1 MKETKLVSS
10 ILHAIRNNDY
20 LSTYSDVVIDCPFC
34 FGNKKMYISVG
45 IGQKRGVYHCF
56 RCGEKGLL
64 RKYVPLPSFQFDEVE
79 RKTFSVGKAWFLA
92 NGKNPD
98 YSVEVEQ
105 AKAFLE
111 SRGLDEERYIKANP
125 FVVKGSDML
134 YFGYNNPIEDNG
146 SFARNGL
153 FEYILGRDIKKKF
166 YKDFGSKPIFFLNP
180 PDKDVVLVEGLFD
193 ALTLDGSAA
202 ILGKYITPNQVLQLK
217 KMGVERVTIIVD
229 PTEEKIFKSCVG
241 VHLIVH
247 GLPTKVIHYHG
258 TDSDPNELGEDA
270 CFQMMDVIE
279 PIEYNTLVSLELIGD
294 EEFAVVDVEPL

>member
-64 RKYVPLPSFQFDEVE
+64 RKYVPLPSFQFDESE

-92 NGKNPD
+92 NGDNPS
-98 YSVEVEQ
+98 YSIEIEQ
-105 AKAFLE
+105 AKAFLNN
-111 SRGLDEERYIKANP
+111 RGLAKEQYVKANP

-134 YFGYNNPIEDNG
+134 YFGYNDLTEG
-146 SFARNGL
+146 EQCYARNGL
-153 FEYILGRDIKKKF
+153 FQYILGRDIKRKF
-166 YKDFGSKPIFFLNP
+166 YKDFGTKPIFFLSP
-180 PDKDVVLVEGLFD
+180 PKQDVVLVEGLFD

-202 ILGKYITPNQVLQLK
+202 ILGKYITPTQVLQLK
-217 KMGVERVTIIVD
+217 KSGVERATIVVD
-229 PTEEKIFKSCVG
+229 PTEEKMFKSCVG
-241 VHLIVH
+241 VHLVVH
-247 GLPTKVIHYHG
+247 GIHAKVVHYHG
-258 TDSDPNELGEDA
+258 TDADPNELGKDA
-270 CFQMMDVIE
+270 CNQMVEVIE
-279 PIEYNTLVSLELIGD
+279 QIEYNTLVSLELVGD
-294 EEFAVVDVEPL
+294 TEFAIVDVEPL